1 MARVGAR
8 ACLHEAWLG
17 LGLGLGLGRAFME
30 QVDAE
35 AVGEH
40 VAVEQAQP
48 HVKPGSRARGLRL
61 GPAGAPEAAPGA
73 RARLGLPQA
82 PASLGHSAASGGCV
96 RPCDRACSRHGS
108 LTSHN
113 GGDGADTERKRRN
126 VEHLLR
132 LGARF

>member
-8 ACLHEAWLG
+8 ARLHEAWLG

-48 HVKPGSRARGLRL
+48 HVKPGSTRAAPWASWRARG
-61 GPAGAPEAAPGA
+61 GPRRQSTPRAAPGSDQP
-73 RARLGLPQA
+73 RPLRRFGRLC
-82 PASLGHSAASGGCV
+82 PAM
-96 RPCDRACSRHGS
+96 
-108 LTSHN
+108 
-113 GGDGADTERKRRN
+113 
-126 VEHLLR
+126 
-132 LGARF
+132 